1 MISSILD
8 CTEGTQADTAV
19 RRWSSNAL
27 RGAEAAARL
36 LLHFARAASESRKF
50 LLHIA
55 VSAFGSL
62 RRGGSYWP
70 VLSASHCTHGRLSF
84 HCARTDSANFYVS
97 LLSVRPSLRCARLF
111 LTMLSRADNVFKID
125 FIEFS
130 IRDLD
135 MPKGSSE
142 IFAVR
147 QSEPLPA
154 CVSIPDDVEVRSV
167 SCVYCVFFSFQF
179 FSVLGS

>member
-1 MISSILD
+1 
-8 CTEGTQADTAV
+8 
-19 RRWSSNAL
+19 
-27 RGAEAAARL
+27 
-36 LLHFARAASESRKF
+36 
-50 LLHIA
+50 
-55 VSAFGSL
+55 
-62 RRGGSYWP
+62 
-70 VLSASHCTHGRLSF
+70 
-84 HCARTDSANFYVS
+84 
-97 LLSVRPSLRCARLF
+97 
-111 LTMLSRADNVFKID
+111 MLSRADNVFKID

-167 SCVYCVFFSFQF
+167 SCVCCVFFSRVLCLLQF
-179 FSVLGS
+179 PIFFRF

>member
-1 MISSILD
+1 MECVAGGGSATL
-8 CTEGTQADTAV
+8 TMHFAPQLQTF
-19 RRWSSNAL
+19 
-27 RGAEAAARL
+27 
-36 LLHFARAASESRKF
+36 LLHFAV
-50 LLHIA
+50 I
-55 VSAFGSL
+55 AFGSL
-62 RRGGSYWP
+62 RRGGSHRS
-70 VLSASHCTHGRLSF
+70 VLSASHCAHGRHSF
-84 HCARTDSANFYVS
+84 HRARTDSANFYVS
-97 LLSVRPSLRCARLF
+97 LLTVRPSLRYAGLF

-167 SCVYCVFFSFQF
+167 SCVCCVFFSRVLCLLQF
-179 FSVLGS
+179 PIFFRF

>member
-1 MISSILD
+1 MISSVLD

-125 FIEFS
+125 FIEGLVDSRNVLRLYTFQERSNQSNLASSLHNLNNFCKIYFS
-130 IRDLD
+130 S
-135 MPKGSSE
+135 K
-142 IFAVR
+142 
-147 QSEPLPA
+147 
-154 CVSIPDDVEVRSV
+154 
-167 SCVYCVFFSFQF
+167 
-179 FSVLGS
+179 

>member
-1 MISSILD
+1 
-8 CTEGTQADTAV
+8 
-19 RRWSSNAL
+19 
-27 RGAEAAARL
+27 
-36 LLHFARAASESRKF
+36 
-50 LLHIA
+50 
-55 VSAFGSL
+55 
-62 RRGGSYWP
+62 
-70 VLSASHCTHGRLSF
+70 
-84 HCARTDSANFYVS
+84 
-97 LLSVRPSLRCARLF
+97 
-111 LTMLSRADNVFKID
+111 MLSRADNVFKID

-167 SCVYCVFFSFQF
+167 SCVLCLLQFSIFFGFRILKWQLDAFATISGHHF
-179 FSVLGS
+179 